1 MMSLPRADRYARVL
15 IWASPLWA
23 VLLLLGTL
31 DHEPPPQTQFADYA
45 QFTTTT
51 QFLVS
56 HLVASILGAGIG
68 TLGFMAL
75 FQLLIHRGSGALV
88 VWALVTSVLGNTMV
102 TAVFGT
108 AAFAQPAIGRLFIS
122 GQTAQAMTMQ
132 DDIYGVPLTATAL
145 VGLLL
150 LNVGLILFGI
160 AVVRSGWLPRWAGVT
175 LIIAAPLFALV
186 GVILADFVQT
196 IGAAGLVLSTAWI
209 AIRAWRS
216 DVATG

>member
-1 MMSLPRADRYARVL
+1 MSLKRADRYARVL

-31 DHEPPPQTQFADYA
+31 DHQPPPQTQFADYA

-75 FQLLIHRGSGALV
+75 FQLLIHPGSGALV

-160 AVVRSGWLPRWAGVT
+160 AVVRSRWLPRWAGVT

-216 DVATG
+216 NVATG

>member
-31 DHEPPPQTQFADYA
+31 DHQPPPQTQFADYA

>member
-1 MMSLPRADRYARVL
+1 MMSLTRADRYARVL

-31 DHEPPPQTQFADYA
+31 DHQPPPQTRFADYA

-88 VWALVTSVLGNTMV
+88 VWALVTSVLGNTLV

-160 AVVRSGWLPRWAGVT
+160 AVVRSGWLPGWAGVT

-209 AIRAWRS
+209 AISTRRS
-216 DVATG
+216 ELATG

>member
-1 MMSLPRADRYARVL
+1 MMSLTRADRYARVL
-15 IWASPLWA
+15 IWTSPVWA

-31 DHEPPPQTQFADYA
+31 DHQPPPQTRFADYA

-88 VWALVTSVLGNTMV
+88 VWALVTSVLGNTLV

-160 AVVRSGWLPRWAGVT
+160 AVVRSGWLPGWAGVT

-209 AIRAWRS
+209 AISTRRS
-216 DVATG
+216 ELATG

>member
-1 MMSLPRADRYARVL
+1 MSLKRADRYARVL

>member
-1 MMSLPRADRYARVL
+1 MTSLPRADRYARVL

-31 DHEPPPQTQFADYA
+31 DHQPPPQTQFADYA

-160 AVVRSGWLPRWAGVT
+160 SVVRSGWLPRWAGVT

>member
-1 MMSLPRADRYARVL
+1 MSLKRADRYARVL

-31 DHEPPPQTQFADYA
+31 DHQPPPQTQFADYA

-145 VGLLL
+145 VALLL

-216 DVATG
+216 NVATG

>member
-1 MMSLPRADRYARVL
+1 MSFARADRYARVL

-31 DHEPPPQTQFADYA
+31 DHQPPPQTQFADYA

-51 QFLVS
+51 RFLVS

-68 TLGFMAL
+68 TLGFIAL
-75 FQLLIHRGSGALV
+75 FQLLTHRGSGALAI
-88 VWALVTSVLGNTMV
+88 WALITSVLGNTLV

-108 AAFAQPAIGRLFIS
+108 AAFAQPAIGRLYLS

-160 AVVRSGWLPRWAGVT
+160 AVVPSGWLPRWAGVI

-186 GVILADFVQT
+186 GVILADVVQT
-196 IGAAGLVLSTAWI
+196 IGAARLVLTTAWI
-209 AIRAWRS
+209 AISARRS
-216 DVATG
+216 ELATG

>member
-1 MMSLPRADRYARVL
+1 MSLKRADRYARVL

-31 DHEPPPQTQFADYA
+31 DHQPPPQTRFADYA

-160 AVVRSGWLPRWAGVT
+160 SVVRSGWLPRWAGVT